1 MHKDTKKE
9 NLRDLRDP
17 ALNLSPIILPES
29 PIFKSKVT
37 AGKSLFFAED
47 LPGFSSF
54 VSISYTSGLKRML
67 KNKSS

>member
-17 ALNLSPIILPES
+17 ALNLSPKIPAES

-37 AGKSLFFAED
+37 AGKSSFFAEV
-47 LPGFSSF
+47 LPQFSSF